1 MELTIPLALLA
12 GVASFASPC
21 FLPIVPAFVGQL
33 IGAAPGAAV
42 SKRSALGN
50 TLSFVAGFSLVF
62 VALWASIGLIGH
74 SLGSASGVL
83 RIVGGALLIVMG
95 LHLAG
100 LIDIRLLNQMVRLPM
115 PVAKQGGGVGAPG
128 GAGILRSGV
137 MGLIFGAGWTPCIGP
152 VLGGILALA
161 TVSSTSGRGILLMLA
176 YCLGLGLPLILVAL
190 GAVQVNGRLA
200 WFTRHHSAVSI
211 VSGGLLMLIGFLMIT
226 NLFVRL
232 AGLIP
237 GIGI

>member
-1 MELTIPLALLA
+1 MEVTIPLALLA
-12 GVASFASPC
+12 GVVSFASPC

-33 IGAAPGAAV
+33 IGAAPGSAV

-62 VALWASIGLIGH
+62 IALWASIGLIGR
-74 SLGSASGVL
+74 SVGSATGVL
-83 RIVGGALLIVMG
+83 RIAGGALLIVMG
-95 LHLAG
+95 LQLAG
-100 LIDIRLLNQMVRLPM
+100 LIDIGLLNRVARLPM
-115 PVAKQGGGVGAPG
+115 PARSQ
-128 GAGILRSGV
+128 GAGALRSGL

-161 TVSSTSGRGILLMLA
+161 TVSSTSGRGIALMLA

-190 GAVQVNGRLA
+190 GVVRANGRLA
-200 WFTRHHSAVSI
+200 WFTRHHVAVSML
-211 VSGGLLMLIGFLMIT
+211 SGGMLMLIGFLMIT
-226 NLFVRL
+226 NLFARL
-232 AGLIP
+232 AGVIP